1 MKQLT
6 FYIHKDTAS
15 SKKSEKSDESLWKYE
30 QKTLILV
37 HFGQKWP
44 NLDHF
49 GPKRGPILIFL
60 PRNETINFLQT

>member
-30 QKTLILV
+30 QKNI
-37 HFGQKWP
+37 
-44 NLDHF
+44 DF
-49 GPKRGPILIFL
+49 GPFWPKMAKFGPFWTKKGPILIFL